1 MDPLKG
7 GPAIVI
13 ELREVISPA
22 DIPGLCRRARAL
34 LRTGDEAVVI
44 CDAGA
49 IIAPDAAAVDAVA
62 RLQLIAK
69 RLGREMRL
77 RHASDEL
84 QELIALA
91 GLSEVVPLV
100 RGYPSR

>member
-1 MDPLKG
+1 MDSMKG
-7 GPAIVI
+7 EPSIVI
-13 ELREVISPA
+13 EFRGLISPA
-22 DIPGLCRRARAL
+22 DIPGLCARTRAL
-34 LRTGDEAVVI
+34 LRTRDETVVI
-44 CDAGA
+44 FDAGA

-62 RLQLIAK
+62 RLQLVAK

-100 RGYPSR
+100 RG